1 MKTYTICLVG
11 LEKQKAAVI
20 GGGSVALRKVSGLRE
35 AGCQVTVISPELTGG
50 LYDLQSSGQIHWVE
64 KSYQPGDLRTLG
76 LGPNSL
82 VIAATDRPEINR
94 QAWEEALQLGCLIN
108 VADDPEHSN
117 FILPAVVRRGE
128 LTLAVS
134 TGGASPAMA
143 RWLRQE
149 LEAQY
154 GEEFGM
160 LASVLGDLRPDL
172 IAMFESEEE
181 RRKAAFQIIE
191 SGILD
196 VIRRQGEGPARAYA
210 ASFLKNLQASHRNE
224 RDHRTGF

>member
-11 LEKQKAAVI
+11 LENQKAAVI

-35 AGCQVTVISPELTGG
+35 AGCQVTVISPELTG
-50 LYDLQSSGQIHWVE
+50 DLNVLHSNGQIRWIE
-64 KSYQPGDLRTLG
+64 KSYQPGDLRALG

-82 VIAATDRPEINR
+82 VIAATDRPQINR

-149 LEAQY
+149 LETQY

-160 LASVLGDLRPDL
+160 LAAVLGELRPEL
-172 IAMFESEEE
+172 ITAFESEEE
-181 RRKAAFQIIE
+181 RRKAAFRIIE

-196 VIRRQGEGPARAYA
+196 VIRRQGEGPAREYA
-210 ASFLKNLQASHRNE
+210 ASFLKKLQ
-224 RDHRTGF
+224 TGKLPDRHSA

>member
-1 MKTYTICLVG
+1 M
-11 LEKQKAAVI
+11 
-20 GGGSVALRKVSGLRE
+20 ALRKVSGLRE

-128 LTLAVS
+128 LTWNPR
-134 TGGASPAMA
+134 G
-143 RWLRQE
+143 
-149 LEAQY
+149 
-154 GEEFGM
+154 
-160 LASVLGDLRPDL
+160 
-172 IAMFESEEE
+172 
-181 RRKAAFQIIE
+181 KAAVEHDTPSDREGACCVTF
-191 SGILD
+191 SSTA
-196 VIRRQGEGPARAYA
+196 IRSWPP
-210 ASFLKNLQASHRNE
+210 
-224 RDHRTGF
+224 